1 MISRLYGN
9 EKLVFFTEKK
19 KKRKKKIGVDKA
31 INTYFIQESIGD
43 TILEHSFGLLEG

>member
-9 EKLVFFTEKK
+9 EKLLFFTEK
-19 KKRKKKIGVDKA
+19 KKRKKKIGVDKV